1 VHKSVTAT
9 MCRDLHRASSF
20 LPASW
25 GICRAFGSE
34 GRRGSVRKKMQLPR
48 NSKNHSFG
56 GCVAWARLLPFA
68 QTLRCG
74 AWEKEGGLMRRTGLW
89 AGGARVITLGVAA
102 ALADN
107 RCPIAPGQEKSVFSF
122 LALLFFQK
130 KPPNQNA
137 SGYPKV
143 QARDCGDPVV
153 PTFDWSVDDHG
164 R

>member
-1 VHKSVTAT
+1 VHRSVTAT

-34 GRRGSVRKKMQLPR
+34 GRRSSVRKKKQLPR

-68 QTLRCG
+68 PTLRCG

-107 RCPIAPGQEKSVFSF
+107 GYPIAPGQEKSVTPFLRSRSF
-122 LALLFFQK
+122 RRSHPSRRPAGIRRCRQETVVI
-130 KPPNQNA
+130 
-137 SGYPKV
+137 SSYPHST
-143 QARDCGDPVV
+143 GP
-153 PTFDWSVDDHG
+153 
-164 R
+164 